1 MSRSARAFPLGVV
14 VLTLAW
20 AAGPARAD
28 VSGLGPGDSLGA
40 PAGPMQMG
48 VQYSGA
54 FTRPDDLD
62 HVLFSVPSS
71 GSTLQFVI
79 TNTYGGCAP
88 DNYCPIL
95 GTLLDTA
102 GRQLGGEGSGA
113 GTGPVGPQTSDS
125 IVWTFPAAGNYILVL
140 EGNGDLATYR
150 FSADVTSPGGG
161 GGGGGS
167 GGGSGGGGGSS
178 SPPQIT
184 RLHSGGR
191 QRGTAVR
198 ALLTLRPAAS
208 RVTASLVADGRRFG
222 RSRAVR
228 VGYLRQAALGPG
240 AVSLR
245 VPLVAQVRRA
255 MARLKSLRVTL
266 VVRVTRPG
274 LRPIVLRLAVLLKSP
289 PR

>member
-1 MSRSARAFPLGVV
+1 
-14 VLTLAW
+14 
-20 AAGPARAD
+20 
-28 VSGLGPGDSLGA
+28 
-40 PAGPMQMG
+40 MQMG
-48 VQYSGA
+48 VEYSGA
-54 FTRPDDLD
+54 FKSDNDLD
-62 HVLFSVPSS
+62 HVLFSVASP
-71 GSTLQFVI
+71 GSTLQFVV
-79 TNTYGGCAP
+79 TNTYGGCGP
-88 DNYCPIL
+88 NDYCPIW

-113 GTGPVGPQTSDS
+113 GTGPVGPSTSDS

-150 FSADVTSPGGG
+150 FRADVTNAGGG
-161 GGGGGS
+161 GGGGNGTPPA
-167 GGGSGGGGGSS
+167 
-178 SPPQIT
+178 PPQIT
-184 RLHSGGR
+184 RLHSAGS
-191 QRGTAVR
+191 QRGAAVR
-198 ALLTLRPAAS
+198 ARLTLRPAAR

-228 VGYLRQAALGPG
+228 VGYLRRGSVGPG

-245 VPLVAQVRRA
+245 IPLFAHVRRA

>member
-1 MSRSARAFPLGVV
+1 MSPNARPLTLAVV
-14 VLTLAW
+14 ALALAW

-28 VSGLGPGDSLGA
+28 VSGLGPGDSLGD

-48 VQYSGA
+48 LEYSGA
-54 FTRPDDLD
+54 FKSDHDLD
-62 HVLFSVPSS
+62 HVLFSVANP

-88 DNYCPIL
+88 DNYCPIW

-150 FSADVTSPGGG
+150 FRADVTSPGGG
-161 GGGGGS
+161 EGGGGGS
-167 GGGSGGGGGSS
+167 GGGGSS

-245 VPLVAQVRRA
+245 VPLFAHVRRA

-266 VVRVTRPG
+266 VVTVMRRG
-274 LRPIVLRLAVLLKSP
+274 SRPIVLRLAVLLKP
-289 PR
+289 PLR

>member
-1 MSRSARAFPLGVV
+1 MSRSARTFPLAVV
-14 VLTLAW
+14 ALALAW

-28 VSGLGPGDSLGA
+28 VSGLGPGDSLGD

-48 VQYSGA
+48 LEYSGA
-54 FTRPDDLD
+54 FKSDHDLD
-62 HVLFSVPSS
+62 HVLFSVANP

-88 DNYCPIL
+88 DNYCPIW

-150 FSADVTSPGGG
+150 FRADVTSPGGG
-161 GGGGGS
+161 EGGGGGS
-167 GGGSGGGGGSS
+167 GGGGSS

-245 VPLVAQVRRA
+245 VPLFAHVRRA

-266 VVRVTRPG
+266 VVTVMRRG
-274 LRPIVLRLAVLLKSP
+274 SRPIVLRLAVLLKP
-289 PR
+289 PLR

>member
-1 MSRSARAFPLGVV
+1 MSRNTRVIVLAVV
-14 VLTLAW
+14 VLALAW
-20 AAGPARAD
+20 ASGPAGAD
-28 VSGLGPGDSLGA
+28 VSGLGAGDSLGD

-48 VQYSGA
+48 VEYSGA
-54 FTRPDDLD
+54 FKSDNDLD
-62 HVLFSVPSS
+62 HVLFSVANP
-71 GSTLQFVI
+71 GSTLQFVV
-79 TNTYGGCAP
+79 TNTYGGCDP
-88 DNYCPIL
+88 DNYCPIW

-113 GTGPVGPQTSDS
+113 GTGPVGPSTSDS

-150 FSADVTSPGGG
+150 FRADVTSA
-161 GGGGGS
+161 
-167 GGGSGGGGGSS
+167 GGGSGGGGGDGGSGGS
-178 SPPQIT
+178 GGSPSPPQTT
-184 RLHSGGR
+184 RLHSAGR

-228 VGYLRQAALGPG
+228 VGYLRQRGLGPG

-245 VPLVAQVRRA
+245 VPLFARVRRA

-266 VVRVTRPG
+266 VVTVTRRG
-274 LRPIVLRLAVLLKSP
+274 SRPIVLRLAVLLKP
-289 PR
+289 LRR

>member
-1 MSRSARAFPLGVV
+1 MSRNARPLTLAVV
-14 VLTLAW
+14 ALALAW

-28 VSGLGPGDSLGA
+28 VSGLGPGDSLGD

-48 VQYSGA
+48 LEYSGA
-54 FTRPDDLD
+54 FKSDHDLD
-62 HVLFSVPSS
+62 HVLFSVANP

-88 DNYCPIL
+88 DNYCPIW

-150 FSADVTSPGGG
+150 FRADVTSPGGG
-161 GGGGGS
+161 GGGEGG
-167 GGGSGGGGGSS
+167 GGGSGGGGSS

-228 VGYLRQAALGPG
+228 VGYLRQGALGPG

-245 VPLVAQVRRA
+245 VPLFAHVRRA

-266 VVRVTRPG
+266 VVTVMRRG
-274 LRPIVLRLAVLLKSP
+274 SRPIVLRLAVLLKP
-289 PR
+289 PLR

>member
-1 MSRSARAFPLGVV
+1 MVV
-14 VLTLAW
+14 AAVALALAW

-28 VSGLGPGDSLGA
+28 VSGLGPGDSLGD

-48 VQYSGA
+48 LEYSGA
-54 FTRPDDLD
+54 FKSDHDLD
-62 HVLFSVPSS
+62 HVLFSVANP

-88 DNYCPIL
+88 DNYCPIW

-150 FSADVTSPGGG
+150 FRADVTSPGGG
-161 GGGGGS
+161 EGGGGGS
-167 GGGSGGGGGSS
+167 GGGGSS

-208 RVTASLVADGRRFG
+208 RVTATLVADGRRFG

-228 VGYLRQAALGPG
+228 VGYLRQGALGPG

-245 VPLVAQVRRA
+245 VPLFAHVRRA

-266 VVRVTRPG
+266 VVTVMRRG
-274 LRPIVLRLAVLLKSP
+274 SRPIVLRLAVLLKP
-289 PR
+289 PLR

>member
-1 MSRSARAFPLGVV
+1 MSRNARPVTLAAVALA
-14 VLTLAW
+14 LAW

-28 VSGLGPGDSLGA
+28 VSGLGPGDSLGD

-48 VQYSGA
+48 LEYSGA
-54 FTRPDDLD
+54 FKSDHDLD
-62 HVLFSVPSS
+62 HVLFSVANP

-88 DNYCPIL
+88 DNYCPIW

-150 FSADVTSPGGG
+150 FRADVTSPGGG
-161 GGGGGS
+161 EGGGGGS
-167 GGGSGGGGGSS
+167 GGGGSS

-228 VGYLRQAALGPG
+228 VGYLRQGALGPG

-245 VPLVAQVRRA
+245 VPLFAHVRRA

-266 VVRVTRPG
+266 VVTVMRRG
-274 LRPIVLRLAVLLKSP
+274 SRPIVLRLAVLLKP
-289 PR
+289 PLR

>member
-1 MSRSARAFPLGVV
+1 MSRNARPVTLAAVALA
-14 VLTLAW
+14 LAW

-28 VSGLGPGDSLGA
+28 VSGLGPGDSLGD

-48 VQYSGA
+48 LEYSGA
-54 FTRPDDLD
+54 FKSDHDLD
-62 HVLFSVPSS
+62 HVLFSVANP

-88 DNYCPIL
+88 DNYCPIW

-150 FSADVTSPGGG
+150 FRADVTSPGGG
-161 GGGGGS
+161 EGGGGGS
-167 GGGSGGGGGSS
+167 GGGGSS

-245 VPLVAQVRRA
+245 VPLFAHVRRA

-266 VVRVTRPG
+266 VVTVMRRG
-274 LRPIVLRLAVLLKSP
+274 SRPIVLRLAVLLKP
-289 PR
+289 PLR